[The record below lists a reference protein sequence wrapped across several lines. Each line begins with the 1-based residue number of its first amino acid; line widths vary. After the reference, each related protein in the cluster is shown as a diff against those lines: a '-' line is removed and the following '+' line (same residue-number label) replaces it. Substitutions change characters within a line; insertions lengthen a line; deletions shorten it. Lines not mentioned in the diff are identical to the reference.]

1 MIRFNPSL
9 NNYILTLNGVEIPCH
24 NRSTA
29 EYLLRLSNN
38 PESRKELD
46 ISQLDFEQVFG
57 CALVWHNGRPAVQWS
72 LTGRVEPVH
81 NWATAR
87 TLQND
92 SMTLLDDYLKV
103 WDKEHGQG

>member
-9 NNYILTLNGVEIPCH
+9 NNYIATVNGVEINCH

-29 EYLLRLSNN
+29 ETLLNN
-38 PESRKELD
+38 ETAQQVYRMRGVD
-46 ISQLDFEQVFG
+46 QLDFEQIFG
-57 CALVWHNGRPAVQWS
+57 CGLVWHNGRPAIQWN

-87 TLQND
+87 TIQND
-92 SMTLLDDYLKV
+92 SMNLLDQWLK
-103 WDKEHGQG
+103 G

>member
-29 EYLLRLSNN
+29 EYLLALENKRTVLID
-38 PESRKELD
+38 ESALD
-46 ISQLDFEQVFG
+46 ISQLNFEQIFG
-57 CALVWHNGRPAVQWS
+57 CVLVWCNGGPAVQWN

-87 TLQND
+87 TIQND
-92 SMTLLDDYLKV
+92 SINLLDQYLKG
-103 WDKEHGQG
+103 E

>member
-1 MIRFNPSL
+1 MIRYNSSL
-9 NNYILTLNGVEIPCH
+9 DNYIATVNGVEIPCH

-29 EYLLRLSNN
+29 EYLLRLANN
-38 PESRKELD
+38 PESKKALD

-57 CALVWHNGRPAVQWS
+57 CALVYHRGLPAVQWN

-87 TLQND
+87 TIQND
-92 SMTLLDDYLKV
+92 SMNLLDQWLK
-103 WDKEHGQG
+103 G

>member
-29 EYLLRLSNN
+29 ESK
-38 PESRKELD
+38 KELD

-87 TLQND
+87 TIQNY
-92 SMTLLDDYLKV
+92 STTLLDEYLKV